1 MCVLVAFSVG
11 TGCSSGTKQW
21 KVELQAAKN
30 TNGGRPVVVRLYQ
43 LKNPN
48 AFQLATYDDL
58 SDHDQ
63 KVLENDWVARDEV
76 TAYPDCKTASPT
88 IDVKKETLY
97 IGVVALF
104 SRPGQREWKQSE
116 KAQSSWWSFATP
128 TVKPKLWKN
137 IIQLTDKP
145 ADGCPQ

>member
-1 MCVLVAFSVG
+1 M
-11 TGCSSGTKQW
+11 
-21 KVELQAAKN
+21 
-30 TNGGRPVVVRLYQ
+30 RLYQ

-48 AFQLATYDDL
+48 AFQQATYDDL

-63 KVLENDWVARDEV
+63 KVLGNDWVAPDEV
-76 TAYPDCKTASPT
+76 TAYPNCKTAFST

-104 SRPGQREWKQSE
+104 SQPGQREWKQSE
-116 KAQSSWWSFATP
+116 KVQSSWWSFATP